1 MSGFTIALIV
11 IGAAILIG
19 VLIQFRLLSPKG
31 IIFAVAAIGV
41 VVGLY
46 FLQGGKRK
54 ALLKELK
61 KKEKEL
67 KVEKKRLEEFV
78 RIGTLS
84 DKEVQ
89 EAQDALD
96 REKAKYQKQI
106 LLIDAEREKIKDE
119 KEKKINDIIDMNPQQ
134 IITAFKDTYG

>member
-67 KVEKKRLEEFV
+67 KVEEKRLEEFV

>member
-31 IIFAVAAIGV
+31 IIFAVAAIGAA
-41 VVGLY
+41 VGLY

-67 KVEKKRLEEFV
+67 KVQEKRLEELQ
-78 RIGTLS
+78 RIHNLS
-84 DKEVQ
+84 NKEVQ
-89 EAQDALD
+89 EAKEALD
-96 REKAKYQKQI
+96 GGKVEYKKQI
-106 LLIDAEREKIKDE
+106 LLIDAEKEKIKAE
-119 KEKKINDIIDMNPQQ
+119 KEKEINDIIDMNPQQ

>member
-31 IIFAVAAIGV
+31 IIFAVAAIGA

-67 KVEKKRLEEFV
+67 KVQEKRLEELQ
-78 RIGTLS
+78 RIHNLS
-84 DKEVQ
+84 NKEVQ
-89 EAQDALD
+89 EAKEALD
-96 REKAKYQKQI
+96 GGKVKYKKQI
-106 LLIDAEREKIKDE
+106 LLIDAEKEKIKAE

>member
-1 MSGFTIALIV
+1 MSGFTIALII

-31 IIFAVAAIGV
+31 IIFAVAAIGA

-67 KVEKKRLEEFV
+67 KVQEKRLEELQ
-78 RIGTLS
+78 RIHNLS
-84 DKEVQ
+84 NKEVQ
-89 EAQDALD
+89 EAKEALD
-96 REKAKYQKQI
+96 GGKVKYKKQI
-106 LLIDAEREKIKDE
+106 LLIDAEKEKIKAE

>member
-31 IIFAVAAIGV
+31 IIFAVAAIGA

-54 ALLKELK
+54 AILKELK

-67 KVEKKRLEEFV
+67 KVQEKRLEELEKQHN
-78 RIGTLS
+78 LS
-84 DKEVQ
+84 NKEVQ
-89 EAQDALD
+89 EAQDALE

-106 LLIDAEREKIKDE
+106 LLIDAEKEKIKAE
-119 KEKKINDIIDMNPQQ
+119 KEKKVEEIMEMTPQQ
-134 IITAFKDTYG
+134 VIDDFVKKYG

>member
-19 VLIQFRLLSPKG
+19 VLIQFRLLSPRG
-31 IIFAVAAIGV
+31 IIFAVAAIGA

-67 KVEKKRLEEFV
+67 KVEEKRLNELV
-78 RIGTLS
+78 GIGTLS

-106 LLIDAEREKIKDE
+106 LLIDAERERIKDE
-119 KEKKINDIIDMNPQQ
+119 KEKKTNEIMEMSPQEVIDD
-134 IITAFKDTYG
+134 FVKKYG

>member
-31 IIFAVAAIGV
+31 IIFAVAAIGA

-67 KVEKKRLEEFV
+67 KVEEKRLEELQ
-78 RIGTLS
+78 RIHNLS
-84 DKEVQ
+84 NKEVQ
-89 EAQDALD
+89 EAKEALD
-96 REKAKYQKQI
+96 GGKVKYKKQI
-106 LLIDAEREKIKDE
+106 LLIDAEKEKIKAE

>member
-31 IIFAVAAIGV
+31 IIFAVAAIGA

-61 KKEKEL
+61 RKEKEL
-67 KVEKKRLEEFV
+67 KVEEKRLNELV
-78 RIGTLS
+78 GIGTLS

-89 EAQDALD
+89 EGQDALD

-106 LLIDAEREKIKDE
+106 LLIDAEKEKIKDE
-119 KEKKINDIIDMNPQQ
+119 KQKKINEIMEMSPQGVIDD
-134 IITAFKDTYG
+134 FVKKYG

>member
-31 IIFAVAAIGV
+31 IIFAVAAIGAV
-41 VVGLY
+41 AGLY
-46 FLQGGKRK
+46 FLQGGKRR

-61 KKEKEL
+61 NKEKEL
-67 KVEKKRLEEFV
+67 KVQEKRLDELEKQH
-78 RIGTLS
+78 TLS
-84 DKEVQ
+84 NKEVQ
-89 EAQDALD
+89 EAQDALE

-106 LLIDAEREKIKDE
+106 LLIDTEKEKIKAE
-119 KEKKINDIIDMNPQQ
+119 KEKKVKEIMEMTPQEVIDDYV
-134 IITAFKDTYG
+134 KKYG

>member
-31 IIFAVAAIGV
+31 IIFAVAAIGAV
-41 VVGLY
+41 AGLY

-61 KKEKEL
+61 EKEKEL
-67 KVEKKRLEEFV
+67 KVEEKRLNELV
-78 RIGTLS
+78 GIGTLS

-89 EAQDALD
+89 EAQDALE

-106 LLIDAEREKIKDE
+106 LLIDAEKEKIKAE

>member
-31 IIFAVAAIGV
+31 IIFAVAAIGA
-41 VVGLY
+41 VVGIY
-46 FLQGGKRK
+46 FLQGGKRR

-61 KKEKEL
+61 KKEKDL
-67 KVEKKRLEEFV
+67 KVQEKRLNELV

-119 KEKKINDIIDMNPQQ
+119 KEKKTNEIMEMSPQEVIDD
-134 IITAFKDTYG
+134 FVKKYG

>member
-31 IIFAVAAIGV
+31 IIFAVAAIGAV
-41 VVGLY
+41 LGIY
-46 FLQGGKRK
+46 FLQSGKRR
-54 ALLKELK
+54 AFLKELK

-67 KVEKKRLEEFV
+67 KGQEKRLEELKKQHE
-78 RIGTLS
+78 LS
-84 DKEVQ
+84 NKEVQ

-96 REKAKYQKQI
+96 KEKAKYQKQI
-106 LLIDAEREKIKDE
+106 LLIDAEKEKIKAE
-119 KEKKINDIIDMNPQQ
+119 KEKKVKEIMEMTPQEVIDD
-134 IITAFKDTYG
+134 FVKKYG